1 MKDGL
6 KTVKYLTDD
15 VPFDDNF
22 WLCLTS
28 KMPNPHYLP
37 EICIKFTVINFTV
50 TFEGLEEQM
59 LVDVVL
65 KERREVEEQRIQLS
79 INLANF
85 KGEITK
91 IEKDILATLA
101 SSDPDTILDS
111 DTLINILDASKEKA
125 HLIKV
130 QLQEAMIIEENVRQT

>member
-1 MKDGL
+1 M
-6 KTVKYLTDD
+6 
-15 VPFDDNF
+15 
-22 WLCLTS
+22 
-28 KMPNPHYLP
+28 
-37 EICIKFTVINFTV
+37 
-50 TFEGLEEQM
+50 
-59 LVDVVL
+59 
-65 KERREVEEQRIQLS
+65 LS